1 MARRGRRPGDQGT
14 RDVILTTARA
24 VFIEEGFNKAT
35 VTGVAQRAE
44 VDASLVYHYF
54 GTKVELFIEATAGLH
69 NPGGVAA
76 PADGHIPDGTE
87 IVSGFLRQWEQG
99 PEQPGQAFVA
109 LAQAASGSPE
119 AAAGLLRFVT
129 ERIWSGLP
137 GQDHAGGSGGGLSG
151 EAARRAAMVGSQ
163 LVGIAW
169 ARYILRLEPV
179 ASASLDDVAAW
190 FGPAIDSYRAGTS
203 EEAPGSGH
211 SKSGRNG
218 SSADHSPASSRRPE
232 DDSGQMSNP
241 R

>member
-14 RDVILTTARA
+14 RDAIRTAARA

-35 VTGVAQRAE
+35 VTGIARRAK

-54 GTKVELFIEATAGLH
+54 GTKVELFVEAMAGGRY
-69 NPGGVAA
+69 PGGLAAVAA
-76 PADGHIPDGTE
+76 GHVPDGAE
-87 IVSGFLRQWEQG
+87 IVAGFLRKWEQG

-119 AAAGLLRFVT
+119 AAAGVHRFIT
-129 ERIWSGLP
+129 ERIWGGLP
-137 GQDHAGGSGGGLSG
+137 GQGHAGDSGGGLSG
-151 EAARRAAMVGSQ
+151 EAARRHAMVGSQ

-169 ARYILRLEPV
+169 ARYILRLEPI

-203 EEAPGSGH
+203 EEAGTTLPFSI
-211 SKSGRNG
+211 K
-218 SSADHSPASSRRPE
+218 E
-232 DDSGQMSNP
+232 ILFFIVCLL
-241 R
+241 

>member
-14 RDVILTTARA
+14 RDAILTAARA

-35 VTGVAQRAE
+35 VTGVARRAE

-69 NPGGVAA
+69 NPGGLAA
-76 PADGHIPDGTE
+76 AVDGHVPDGFQ
-87 IVSGFLRQWEQG
+87 IVSGFLCKWEQG

-119 AAAGLLRFVT
+119 AATGLLRFIT
-129 ERIWSGLP
+129 ERIWGGLP
-137 GQDHAGGSGGGLSG
+137 EFDHAGGSRGGLSG
-151 EAARRAAMVGSQ
+151 EGARRAAMVGSQ

-169 ARYILRLEPV
+169 ARYILRLEPL

-190 FGPAIDSYRAGTS
+190 YGPTIDSYLADTS
-203 EEAPGSGH
+203 EGRATRRRGKDRGPG
-211 SKSGRNG
+211 R
-218 SSADHSPASSRRPE
+218 ARRE
-232 DDSGQMSNP
+232 G
-241 R
+241 